1 MVVHV
6 RLRAFTRFVL
16 LHLGGAAIIAYFGFH
31 AFNGNFGITAQRQYE
46 AQKVALQAE
55 LTRLKAEREA
65 LEVRVALMRT
75 DALDPD
81 LLDEKARRLLG
92 LAHPND
98 VVILRGR

>member
-6 RLRAFTRFVL
+6 RLRAFTRFLL
-16 LHLGGAAIIAYFGFH
+16 LHLGGLAIIAYFGFH

-46 AQKVALQAE
+46 ARKIALQAD

-75 DALDPD
+75 EALDPD
-81 LLDEKARRLLG
+81 LLDEKARRILG
-92 LAHPND
+92 LTHQND
-98 VVILRGR
+98 VVVLRGR